1 MASVAELLT
10 NFKTLMHQ
18 WFPFTTEMNSA
29 INNVED
35 RIDDVALEIFKK
47 TGVIDKLE
55 ACSTIVDLETVVH
68 NELQILAESYEDWL
82 SENGVEECILYA
94 VTAHSYDNDTVF
106 IVLDHF
112 YFYDSAE
119 GTVSLLN
126 DYDVELEAS
135 SYNVNINGSVTLT
148 ATLTDQLGN
157 PIPYKNVEIYK
168 NGSSLSKGITNNK
181 GIVMF
186 TVTCN
191 AEGLIT
197 FSAGN
202 ASIQVNVIYDTG
214 WVDLSSQ
221 LYSTISAY
229 ENSASNKLK
238 ARRIG
243 NIVHLRGTLT
253 YTGTSQ
259 IGNGATATQI
269 AHAISSEFRPI
280 TSERTLQ
287 QASGNKVFLFSVNSD
302 GTLSVARTRNEN
314 GSTYI
319 RNGEWI
325 NIFVTYMV

>member
-1 MASVAELLT
+1 MTAT
-10 NFKTLMHQ
+10 NEILVNIKNFMQ
-18 WFPFTTEMNSA
+18 RWFSLTTEMNSA
-29 INNVED
+29 INNVEE

-55 ACSTIVDLETVVH
+55 ACSTIIDFETVVH
-68 NELQILAESYEDWL
+68 NDLQILGMSYEGWL

-94 VTAHSYDNDTVF
+94 VDVHGNYDNDTVF

-126 DYDVELEAS
+126 DYDVDLEAS

-168 NGSSLSKGITNNK
+168 NGSSLSQGITNNK
-181 GIVMF
+181 GILMF

-202 ASIQVNVIYDTG
+202 ASIQVNCIYDTG
-214 WVDLSSQ
+214 WVYGNVNPKWMNSNWIDYDSNNSIRVRRVGKVVHFEGTAKPQHALV
-221 LYSTISAY
+221 STNETVTI
-229 ENSASNKLK
+229 
-238 ARRIG
+238 
-243 NIVHLRGTLT
+243 GTLP
-253 YTGTSQ
+253 SQ
-259 IGNGATATQI
+259 
-269 AHAISSEFRPI
+269 FRPNHVQ
-280 TSERTLQ
+280 RFVMQ
-287 QASGNKVFLFSVNSD
+287 GSGKNTWVLSFAPNGIIGFARY
-302 GTLSVARTRNEN
+302 GTTQNTTMEVDSWMNMYAT
-314 GSTYI
+314 
-319 RNGEWI
+319 W
-325 NIFVTYMV
+325 MVD

>member
-202 ASIQVNVIYDTG
+202 ASIQVNCIYDTG
-214 WVDLSSQ
+214 WVYGNGTDRWM
-221 LYSTISAY
+221 
-229 ENSASNKLK
+229 NSNWIDYDSNNPIRV
-238 ARRIG
+238 RRVG
-243 NIVHLRGTLT
+243 KIVHFEGTAKPQNDLAATTDPVTIGTLP
-253 YTGTSQ
+253 SQ
-259 IGNGATATQI
+259 
-269 AHAISSEFRPI
+269 FRP
-280 TSERTLQ
+280 
-287 QASGNKVFLFSVNSD
+287 NKVQRFLMQGSGKNTWVLSVNPG
-302 GTLSVARTRNEN
+302 GTLGFSRYGTTEN
-314 GSTYI
+314 I
-319 RNGEWI
+319 RMPI
-325 NIFVTYMV
+325 NSWMNMYATWMVE